1 MPLSGLADQQAC
13 ARALATRMRSCSTE
27 ATPLS
32 SFASAGPF
40 ALSSSVE
47 ISTERTLAGIGLM
60 LVAMFAF
67 SLNDVMGKWLV
78 ATYSVAQIL
87 LIRSC
92 AALVMLSPAIHRT
105 GLKTIIHPENP
116 TLHFAR
122 ALCSTLEVGL
132 FYLAVVYLPLAD
144 TVAFYLASP
153 ILVTLFAVLFLGE
166 KVGWRRWLAVI
177 TGFCGVIIAVN
188 PTGEG
193 MGWPALIA
201 ITGTLLFAGMT
212 ILTRRLAGAN
222 EVTLVSWQTIS
233 ALLAG
238 VLLAPFSWVQPN
250 WFDFGALCLL
260 GVISALAHMGVN
272 RSLRYAPAAIVVP
285 YQYTLIVWAMVL
297 GYLFFEDWPKPHVII
312 GSGVIVAAGM
322 YIFIR
327 EQVRARE
334 KVEKITPQ
342 APDPQSAS

>member
-1 MPLSGLADQQAC
+1 MGVFMLD
-13 ARALATRMRSCSTE
+13 RMHRPAPVS
-27 ATPLS
+27 
-32 SFASAGPF
+32 SAGPL
-40 ALSSSVE
+40 ALTP
-47 ISTERTLAGIGLM
+47 STQTSPERVLAGIGLM

-78 ATYSVAQIL
+78 ATYAVAQLL
-87 LIRSC
+87 LIRSF
-92 AALVMLSPAIHRT
+92 AALVMLAPAIHRT
-105 GLKTIIHPENP
+105 GLKTILNPENRK
-116 TLHFAR
+116 LHFAR

-166 KVGWRRWLAVI
+166 KVGWRRWLAVSA
-177 TGFCGVIIAVN
+177 GFSGVVIAVN

-201 ITGTLLFAGMT
+201 IAGTVLFAAMT

-222 EVTLVSWQTIS
+222 EVTLVTWQTVS
-233 ALLAG
+233 ALG
-238 VLLAPFSWVQPN
+238 FGIILAPFGWTQPG

-272 RSLRYAPAAIVVP
+272 RSLRYAPAAVVVP

-297 GYLFFEDWPKPHVII
+297 GYLFFGDWPKAHVII
-312 GSGVIVAAGM
+312 GSAIIVAAGM

-334 KVEKITPQ
+334 KEEKITPP
-342 APDPQSAS
+342 APDPRP

>member
-1 MPLSGLADQQAC
+1 MTLPAQTS
-13 ARALATRMRSCSTE
+13 ATRT
-27 ATPLS
+27 S
-32 SFASAGPF
+32 S
-40 ALSSSVE
+40 
-47 ISTERTLAGIGLM
+47 ERVLAGIGLM
-60 LVAMFAF
+60 LLAMFAF

-78 ATYSVAQIL
+78 ATYTVAQLL
-87 LIRSC
+87 LIRSF
-92 AALVMLSPAIHRT
+92 AALVMLAPAIHRT
-105 GLKTIIHPENP
+105 GLKTILHPENRK
-116 TLHFAR
+116 LHFAR

-177 TGFCGVIIAVN
+177 AGFCGVLIAVN
-188 PTGEG
+188 PTGDG
-193 MGWPALIA
+193 LGWPALIA
-201 ITGTLLFAGMT
+201 IAGTVLFAGMT

-222 EVTLVSWQTIS
+222 EVTLVTWQTVS
-233 ALLAG
+233 ALG
-238 VLLAPFSWVQPN
+238 VGAVLVPFGWVQPG

-272 RSLRYAPAAIVVP
+272 RSLRYAPAATVVP
-285 YQYTLIVWAMVL
+285 YQYTLIVWAMIL
-297 GYLFFEDWPKPHVII
+297 GYLFFGDWPRTHVII
-312 GSGVIVAAGM
+312 GSAVIVAAGM

-334 KVEKITPQ
+334 KLITPP
-342 APDPQSAS
+342 APDPRSAG